1 LFDWLAKVNDTEV
14 WTAVADGGTGTSGWH
29 LGIDKNRLN
38 ASGGLST
45 FGLGYDTLTPRIDN
59 LTLEGPVSAP
69 PAGGYDAWANGT
81 FTPPLTQKLPTD
93 NQDGDS
99 LTNLQE
105 YAFGTQPTV
114 STGEIVYLGGALTT
128 PGAPKVVAASGT
140 YSMVFGRRANYVA
153 AGLTYTVQFSAGL
166 DTWVDNDDGT
176 NAPVQV
182 ATDGTINAMSVPF
195 VDFITTPSGSQK
207 PTFARVK
214 VVQAP

>member
-1 LFDWLAKVNDTEV
+1 MNGA
-14 WTAVADGGTGTSGWH
+14 
-29 LGIDKNRLN
+29 
-38 ASGGLST
+38 
-45 FGLGYDTLTPRIDN
+45 
-59 LTLEGPVSAP
+59 
-69 PAGGYDAWANGT
+69 AGGSGIVIVRYPYADSGSPYSTWANGY
-81 FTPPLTQKLPTD
+81 LPTD
-93 NQDGDS
+93 VSNPAGNNDGDT
-99 LTNLQE
+99 LNNLQE
-105 YAFGTQPTV
+105 FAFGTQPTV
-114 STGEIVYLGGALTT
+114 STGEIVYSGGTLTI
-128 PGAPKVVAASGT
+128 PGAPKIVAAAGT
-140 YSMVFGRRANYVA
+140 YSMVFGRRADYVA